1 MANEVKLKLAI
12 EGGQVVSAT
21 LDGVSTKLDGVDR
34 SARGASGGVG
44 QLKSVMAGIVTVGA
58 ALEILRMADACTS
71 LRTNLLLSSNGAS
84 EARVAYQRLYEIA
97 QQSRVGFTAL
107 GDTYATIARAGRELG
122 VSQDRLLTV
131 TQAIGMAMTIGGG
144 SAQSMQAALVQLG
157 QGLSSG
163 TLRGEELN
171 SILEQTPR
179 LARAL
184 ADGMGVSVGQLRALG
199 EQGKITADAVIS
211 ALEKS
216 APQLAKEMSGAAMT
230 VGQAYTMLTNSVT
243 KFVGD
248 ADTASGASGNL
259 ASVLQG
265 LSTAVDSVGAA
276 INNHKDAFSA
286 IVNGLAGAAAFAGV
300 VALASG
306 IRTVTTAVIALG
318 VAMAANPA
326 ILALTLIAA
335 AGAGIASL
343 ASDWKKSAEGMRAQ
357 MDGINADIRLAEERA
372 ATGSEPVK
380 ARAALELQTLKDK
393 RDALRQTMVVQEQSS
408 AENASYNAKEMKNLQ
423 ERVAAEQSA
432 YAGAK
437 PLDEVRKM
445 VKTRNS
451 ILIEANDQ
459 AVNIAMGFNKS
470 IANAASPEK
479 VIELSQERD
488 QLLIEHA
495 RGTTAALKSFDDQRA
510 APAKTAAKQRL
521 DAVIQGYEAEQIAMT
536 AGEQRASQTLA
547 AQHSAGLV
555 TDQAYYMAKRT
566 MAEADNAAQQTLIQR
581 EIEAVKQSGLSKQDQ
596 TAQLDRFNQDL
607 KRLREAALGIESAF
621 SDEMMV
627 LGAKWRKE
635 QQAADQKANDQLT
648 ADIAKLSEANVAL
661 SANNQEIGLNAEA
674 MNQLRLSRLD
684 AAIQTQRGIV
694 LEYDQIDATTA
705 STEALVRK
713 QLEVRKLAE
722 MEENRSLTAVS
733 QIRRLA
739 TDTFQ
744 SAFESADRTAHDV
757 FVNIFNGGQD
767 VFTKLRD
774 VAKATFL
781 DWLYQMTVR
790 KWIFNILA
798 VVTGTS
804 AGSVASTV
812 LGSGAG
818 SGAANTVGQVSTAS
832 SAMNWLTD
840 FGGSVTDMAERA
852 GSFLMDS
859 GSTLIRNIGEA
870 MFDNAASVGQYAQYA
885 GDAVGYI
892 NALVKA
898 SEGKWGAAIGS
909 ALGTY
914 FGGPIGSFIGNTI
927 GSWIDNAFGGGHE
940 YSVANGIRVHAG
952 ADGMSSQTFDQWRN
966 DGSSG
971 IFGIGGAAASSGANF
986 APTDDKVSK
995 QLNDNYTVLKA
1006 QTMAYTAVLG
1016 LNTDAIKGYTAD
1028 MQLNLTN
1035 MNPQEI
1041 QAAVTKMFTD
1051 IADGMAGQV
1060 LDPKY
1065 VQEGE
1070 TASVALKRMGDSLMA
1085 VNGVFSVLGYT
1096 LLDVSA
1102 AGGAAASGLV
1112 SAMGGLQAFQSQM
1125 MSYYQNYYSPEEQRT
1140 NTINSVVGNLDKAG
1154 IHFTADQISGA
1165 SRADIRAVVEQYAAR
1180 VDTDAGQKQY
1190 AEVVKAA
1197 NLLTSVTPATTAT
1210 QQKVE
1215 QVGSSGGGGGGGGGA
1230 SSAVDQVKSAL
1241 QQYTDALLGEA
1252 KRIRDQMVGTDKR
1265 ALTAAQARL
1274 DITAIQAQAG
1284 SEAALKALPALAQS
1298 VTELG
1303 KKNVSTLLEYR
1314 MLQAETA
1321 DTLERTANIVAARN
1335 GLTVATPVSYSG
1347 SAAQS
1352 ARVPSVEPYA
1362 PQLAYMPPMAAYNA
1376 PAAQAS
1382 DGSGSSSDVVNVLN
1396 KVLTKLEEIKGYTK
1410 ETSQSTDAMELIL
1423 NLVAPKRDAVNMRAV

>member
-521 DAVIQGYEAEQIAMT
+521 DAVIQYYEAEQIAIT

-555 TDQAYYMAKRT
+555 TDQAYYLAKRT

-596 TAQLDRFNQDL
+596 AAQLDRFNQDL
-607 KRLREAALGIESAF
+607 KRLREAAKDIEANFVNEMTVLDMKLFRAANDENASYIESQQ
-621 SDEMMV
+621 
-627 LGAKWRKE
+627 AKATSLE
-635 QQAADQKANDQLT
+635 QQVKAQRQ
-648 ADIAKLSEANVAL
+648 ANA
-661 SANNQEIGLNAEA
+661 EIGLSAREINNLRSATMQLNAAELDRQADKKEETLQNAADIQALRDQATA
-674 MNQLRLSRLD
+674 MRQLITENARGVEKT
-684 AAIQTQRGIV
+684 AAVDSFKSLWESVDQT
-694 LEYDQIDATTA
+694 A
-705 STEALVRK
+705 
-713 QLEVRKLAE
+713 
-722 MEENRSLTAVS
+722 RSVWT
-733 QIRRLA
+733 
-739 TDTFQ
+739 
-744 SAFESADRTAHDV
+744 
-757 FVNIFNGGQD
+757 NIFQGGQD

-818 SGAANTVGQVSTAS
+818 SGAANTVGQASTAA
-832 SAMNWLTD
+832 SAMNWLND
-840 FGGSVTDMAERA
+840 FGGSVTGLVDKA
-852 GSFLMDS
+852 GAWLMNS
-859 GSTLIRNIGEA
+859 GSSVLGDIG
-870 MFDNAASVGQYAQYA
+870 ASMVSNSTVIGQYAQYA
-885 GDAVGYI
+885 GDAVGYV

-1041 QAAVTKMFTD
+1041 QAAVAKMFTD
-1051 IADGMAGQV
+1051 IANSMAGQV

-1197 NLLTSVTPATTAT
+1197 NLLTSVTSVTPATTAT

-1215 QVGSSGGGGGGGGGA
+1215 QVGSSGGGGGGGG
-1230 SSAVDQVKSAL
+1230 SSAASQVQSAL
-1241 QQYTDALLGEA
+1241 KQYTDAIFGEV
-1252 KRIRDQMVGTDKR
+1252 KRIREDMLGTDEQALAAVR
-1265 ALTAAQARL
+1265 AKFELAN
-1274 DITAIQAQAG
+1274 IQANAG
-1284 SEAALKALPALAQS
+1284 SEDALKALPALSQSMLTLAKVNTSTALELRMIQAQ
-1298 VTELG
+1298 
-1303 KKNVSTLLEYR
+1303 
-1314 MLQAETA
+1314 TA
-1321 DTLERTANIVAARN
+1321 ATLEKT
-1335 GLTVATPVSYSG
+1335 GTTVAQKYGFSVPAFAGGGSHSG
-1347 SAAQS
+1347 GWAM
-1352 ARVPSVEPYA
+1352 VGENGPE
-1362 PQLAYMPPMAAYNA
+1362 LAYMPPARIYTA
-1376 PAAQAS
+1376 PDTSAIIA
-1382 DGSGSSSDVVNVLN
+1382 GSGRNAVPDGELLNTMRDVRAL
-1396 KVLTKLEEIKGYTK
+1396 LTEIKTAATEGSDY
-1410 ETSQSTDAMELIL
+1410 SYRLYDLFDRLI
-1423 NLVAPKRDAVNMRAV
+1423 PYRDAVPTKAA